1 MHGVRGAWAVESLTD
16 APEAIFASG
25 ALLFAGDREGQLTL
39 TDGAPTPLHIED
51 GRPMNR
57 DWLVRVREITDRD
70 VADSWRGRCLL
81 ADAATLPEPDEDEV
95 YIGALIG
102 MRVEVEGRGP
112 VGHVRDVY
120 EAPQGLVLEVETAT
134 GRPLVPWHED
144 LVRSVDEEARTI
156 VFAPLDGLFD

>member
-1 MHGVRGAWAVESLTD
+1 MRRVHGVRGAWAVESLTD

-70 VADSWRGRCLL
+70 VADVGPGDDETVGMDRIARVRHQHDIAGR
-81 ADAATLPEPDEDEV
+81 DD
-95 YIGALIG
+95 G
-102 MRVEVEGRGP
+102 
-112 VGHVRDVY
+112 VGERRDGQVRY
-120 EAPQGLVLEVETAT
+120 Q
-134 GRPLVPWHED
+134 
-144 LVRSVDEEARTI
+144 
-156 VFAPLDGLFD
+156 